1 MITIRSS
8 TVESFRLYN
17 DPDNDFISVDEMES
31 RLRNQA
37 NDDREEDL
45 TDRRDV
51 GTALHDTVSG
61 TYVGA
66 ALFDPATIEKVR
78 RGLGGVPSEVSGCVV
93 LDVDGMKV
101 RITGHADWLL
111 GLDMLELK
119 SSPKTIAPEKFA
131 DSMQWRCYVLIFG
144 LKRIVYRLVHLD
156 EDDDG
161 VIYAKSIT
169 DVPMYPYPKL
179 QDDVIACLR
188 SLLAFAAVRD
198 CLDALEAA

>member
-1 MITIRSS
+1 MITLRAS
-8 TVESFRLYN
+8 TVELFRLYN
-17 DPDNDFISVDEMES
+17 DPDNDFISMEEMEE
-31 RLRNQA
+31 RLRHQE

-45 TDRRDV
+45 ADRRDV

-66 ALFDPATIEKVR
+66 ALFDESTIEKVR
-78 RGLGGVPSEVSGCVV
+78 RGLGGVPSEVSGSVV
-93 LDVDGMKV
+93 LDVDGVKV

-119 SSPKTIAPEKFA
+119 SSPKPIPPEKFA

-161 VIYAKSIT
+161 VFYAKSVA

-179 QDDVIACLR
+179 QDDVVECLR
-188 SLLAFAAVRD
+188 SLLAFAEVRD
-198 CLDALEAA
+198 CLGALEAA

>member
-1 MITIRSS
+1 VITLRAS

-17 DPDNDFISVDEMES
+17 DPDNDFISTEGMEE
-31 RLRNQA
+31 RLRHQA

-51 GTALHDTVSG
+51 GTALHDTVAG

-66 ALFDPATIEKVR
+66 ALFCPDTVEKVR
-78 RGLGGVPSEVSGCVV
+78 RGLGGVPSEVSGSVV
-93 LDVDGMKV
+93 VEVDGVKV

-111 GLDMLELK
+111 GLDMMELK
-119 SSPKTIAPEKFA
+119 SSPKPIPPEKFA

-161 VIYAKSIT
+161 VFYAKSVA

-179 QDDVIACLR
+179 HEDVVECLR
-188 SLLAFAAVRD
+188 SLLAFAEARG